1 MHLSTAQSHKYKKN
15 EQFFLH
21 KNAEFI
27 SIEKIGLDADFIVG
41 SGNLYQSL

>member
-1 MHLSTAQSHKYKKN
+1 MHLSTAQSHKYKKWT
-15 EQFFLH
+15 FFLH